1 MSIATASVHD
11 DKEAPFQIT
20 SHLEIH
26 ALLRSIAAKGAL
38 LRMHIE
44 GQTAAIVTTILDVD
58 TDDNTFIV
66 DNSAEDDFNQR
77 VIKANKVVF
86 ETLLDKVQ
94 IQFSVNGIKAC
105 THDSQPA
112 LCASVPSSITR
123 IQRREYYR
131 VDIPV
136 TNRATCIFPTPES
149 KEAMHIEL
157 ELKDISAGGISV
169 LDNNLVLDNTL
180 NRVFK
185 ACRLDLP
192 EAGTV
197 VTDLQIVRSQ
207 DDTLA
212 KGKPSRSIGLAF
224 VNLSNPMNFIIQQYI
239 VKLERKLNAKR
250 RGFE

>member
-1 MSIATASVHD
+1 
-11 DKEAPFQIT
+11 
-20 SHLEIH
+20 
-26 ALLRSIAAKGAL
+26 AL

-58 TDDNTFIV
+58 TDNNTFIV

-77 VIKANKVVF
+77 AIKAHKVLF

-94 IQFSVNGIKAC
+94 VLFSVTGITAC
-105 THDSQPA
+105 THDSRPA
-112 LCASVPSSITR
+112 LCASVPAGITR

-136 TNRATCIFPTPES
+136 TNRAMCIFSIPEN
-149 KEAMHIEL
+149 KDAMRVEL

-169 LDNNLVLDNTL
+169 LDNNQVLDNTL
-180 NRVFK
+180 NTIFK

-197 VTDLQIVRSQ
+197 VTDLQVVRSQ

-212 KGKPSRSIGLAF
+212 KGK
-224 VNLSNPMNFIIQQYI
+224 LS
-239 VKLERKLNAKR
+239 
-250 RGFE
+250 